1 MILQA
6 SEDVAPFYTRF
17 GAKTN
22 SCSQALWLQL
32 WLCQTYGRPFG
43 TSLLEPDP
51 ELKAMTMWNLRE
63 DGRRSSEG
71 ADGGDDD
78 DGDQAADENC
88 GDEGTNEGT
97 NEGGNGSSDKGAEG
111 RDQAD
116 DDDGDESR
124 GPSDTSRLVE
134 LYDVCAEAALDEADT
149 DGRRWSE
156 AGNALARA
164 LSAGRVEEPYA
175 ALPAADASTSAA
187 YTNFAADPHH
197 NLREHHEAA
206 AALREEILQQRDC
219 DATTANVPA
228 GAASSTFLGLG
239 SPLRALHSEASQI
252 HHHDEGLRRRAV
264 ECARTTG
271 TTANAYSV
279 AYPAVAGVPSQYS
292 ATPISATLK
301 GLLPDL
307 LSAFDEVQDLTE
319 YNSERDVHLLT
330 IGNCHRTGSQQYEED
345 SGTYAVLKPR
355 IALPDDPSEVLS
367 PSEKAGESGLSLE
380 GLSFLAR
387 TMGVQWLQD
396 HISLHN
402 CIYRSAASKN
412 PRLAR
417 MGALLTLVVGEMVQG
432 AQGGLLEKE
441 EWADLQAGCP
451 EEQRPFLALPCA
463 SRAASH
469 STSRPALPPIFV
481 RTLH

>member
-1 MILQA
+1 VILQA
-6 SEDVAPFYTRF
+6 SKDVAPFYTRF

-32 WLCQTYGRPFG
+32 YAANAG
-43 TSLLEPDP
+43 TSLLEPAP
-51 ELKAMTMWNLRE
+51 ELRAMAIWIPRE
-63 DGRRSSEG
+63 DGSRGSEG

-78 DGDQAADENC
+78 DGDKAADKD
-88 GDEGTNEGT
+88 GGGEGA
-97 NEGGNGSSDKGAEG
+97 NEGGNGGRDKGAKG
-111 RDQAD
+111 RDQA
-116 DDDGDESR
+116 DGDESR
-124 GPSDTSRLVE
+124 GPSEGRDQADGDESRGPSNTSHLAE
-134 LYDVCAEAALDEADT
+134 LYDMCAEAALDKADT

-175 ALPAADASTSAA
+175 ALPVADATVE
-187 YTNFAADPHH
+187 
-197 NLREHHEAA
+197 EHHEAA
-206 AALREEILQQRDC
+206 AALREEILWQRDC
-219 DATTANVPA
+219 DATTADFPA

-252 HHHDEGLRRRAV
+252 HEHDEGLRRRTV
-264 ECARTTG
+264 ECAQSTG
-271 TTANAYSV
+271 TTADAYSV

-292 ATPISATLK
+292 ATPISAALR